1 VVTVER
7 ARALAAAA
15 RQAGER
21 RNTGPASVGPPETGS
36 HFAVLV
42 KPEVM
47 TPDLTDEAL
56 ATAVEVLTADG
67 VLVLRAA
74 VLPAADFVRRGH
86 LLLHYPRLHRVAADG
101 TAALTTA
108 ARRALLTLLPG
119 ADDGAAFG
127 AYEAM
132 TRDAGLTPETLEER
146 CRSAGI
152 HKLGSGSYAS
162 LVELGGRLVAV
173 LNGFLPALTE
183 SYRVPG
189 AQVGLLECHSSREIA
204 DLRGGLL
211 GALHP
216 GAADPASLRGS
227 LGALARRHDVAL
239 SEGRNAVHLSAGHLE
254 AMLQVWRYFA
264 APDGR
269 GPGDTAFGRTLT
281 AAGVPQAALAALAAD
296 ADLPADPDLPG
307 DADPGTGTDPVA
319 GPDGTFSPHGA
330 TENLT
335 RDAVVERVR
344 HWTARQAAAGRKER
358 T

>member
-1 VVTVER
+1 MTAER
-7 ARALAAAA
+7 ARALVAAA
-15 RQAGER
+15 RRAGGR
-21 RNTGPASVGPPETGS
+21 RDTGAAPAGPPETGS
-36 HFAVLV
+36 HFTVLV

-47 TPDLTDEAL
+47 TPDLAEESL
-56 ATAVEVLTADG
+56 ATAVDVLTADG
-67 VLVLRAA
+67 VLVVRAA
-74 VLPAADFVRRGH
+74 VLPSVDFVRRGH

-108 ARRALLTLLPG
+108 AHRALRILLPG
-119 ADDGAAFG
+119 ADDGAAYG

-132 TRDAGLTPETLEER
+132 AREADLTPEALEKQ
-146 CRSAGI
+146 CRAAGI

-162 LVELGGRLVAV
+162 LVEVRGRLVAV

-183 SYRVPG
+183 GYRVPG
-189 AQVGLLECHSSREIA
+189 TQVGLLECHSSREIA
-204 DLRGGLL
+204 DLRGALL

-216 GAADPASLRGS
+216 GVADPASLRGS
-227 LGALARRHDVAL
+227 LGALARRHDVVL

-254 AMLQVWRYFA
+254 GLLQVWRYFA

-296 ADLPADPDLPG
+296 PDLPG
-307 DADPGTGTDPVA
+307 DADPDAGADSVA
-319 GPDGTFSPHGA
+319 GQDETFSPHGA

-335 RDAVVERVR
+335 RSAVLERVR
-344 HWTARQAAAGRKER
+344 HWTARQAAAGRKEKA
-358 T
+358 